1 MRFAAKAWWLK
12 KECCRLSAFTPTA
25 QELIMLIIR
34 LYGCPVFIG
43 SEQKKQPS
51 EHSGVKNEPPKFK
64 PSILS

>member
-1 MRFAAKAWWLK
+1 M
-12 KECCRLSAFTPTA
+12 
-25 QELIMLIIR
+25 LIMLIIR

-64 PSILS
+64 SSILS